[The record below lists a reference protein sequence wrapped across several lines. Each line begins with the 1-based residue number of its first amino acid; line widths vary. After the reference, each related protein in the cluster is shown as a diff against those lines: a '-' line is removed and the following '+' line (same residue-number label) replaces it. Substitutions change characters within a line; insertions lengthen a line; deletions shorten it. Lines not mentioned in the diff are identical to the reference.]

1 MTIMTVLFP
10 AMSTTFL
17 SFHFKQGDE
26 ATKMQGVAECQRNW
40 EKVIEEREDKRT
52 KFKKTELSW
61 HCI

>member
-26 ATKMQGVAECQRNW
+26 ATKMQGVAECQRN
-40 EKVIEEREDKRT
+40 
-52 KFKKTELSW
+52 
-61 HCI
+61 